1 MKPKSM
7 YEHHSVDVLFNFSG
21 VHTYQFEIQ
30 LCIEAFLDNP
40 FEKPSRFLLVFPS
53 VEWQGPSYDQT
64 PHQFPHG
71 KVSTTNSRGGNQ
83 KPLFFLD
90 FHRISTVRFRIKTPP
105 KSQVLA
111 TNPDLPSSPMG
122 HTPGPGPVCV
132 ERAPCEVFTS
142 GTLVDPELLQGV
154 TKNFPKKPRSSRVG

>member
-1 MKPKSM
+1 MNIILLMFFSIFREFIRTSLR
-7 YEHHSVDVLFNFSG
+7 YNYVLRLSWTTLLKNLHDFYWSFPVLNGRAQAMIKLPTSFHMGKFLPPIVGVVTKNHYFFGFS
-21 VHTYQFEIQ
+21 
-30 LCIEAFLDNP
+30 
-40 FEKPSRFLLVFPS
+40 
-53 VEWQGPSYDQT
+53 W
-64 PHQFPHG
+64 
-71 KVSTTNSRGGNQ
+71 
-83 KPLFFLD
+83 
-90 FHRISTVRFRIKTPP
+90 ISTVRFRIKTPP